1 MTLLVVLSGR
11 DGMVLACDSRGT
23 FGDPRGATAQNDT
36 MRKLFP
42 ASKFAGIMLSGIA
55 PLGSQLM
62 EEVSQKIKMEKIEGA
77 TKVMEAAREPF
88 RRRYDEWFPNFL
100 PQSVQGVAAPI
111 RPALHAL
118 VAGYDVDNN
127 GVPSG
132 QRIYSAVSELN
143 FAPMLHDY
151 GFCVEGVGQYALYLL
166 NRLYEPKSKVSELSA
181 LAAYVIAETASQ
193 DGKVGGPVQMMTIT
207 ASDGQTLLSRKKIVK
222 LIEQNEQRASLLK
235 YTFFNKARPRKRGA

>member
-1 MTLLVVLSGR
+1 
-11 DGMVLACDSRGT
+11 MVLACDSRGT

-36 MRKLFP
+36 MRKLYS
-42 ASKFAGIMLSGIA
+42 ASKYAGIMLSGIA

-62 EEVSQKIKMEKIEGA
+62 EEVSQKIKAERIEGA
-77 TKVMEAAREPF
+77 TKVMEAARVPF
-88 RRRYDEWFPNFL
+88 QTRYDEWFPNFL
-100 PQSVQGVAAPI
+100 PQAVQGVPAPV

-118 VAGYDVDNN
+118 VAGYDVDGN
-127 GVPSG
+127 GTPAG

-166 NRLYEPKSKVSELSA
+166 NRLYEPKSKVTELSA

-193 DGKVGGPVQMMTIT
+193 DGKVGGPLQMMTIT
-207 ASDGQTLLSRKKIVK
+207 PNDGYTLLSSKKIDK
-222 LIEQNEQRASLLK
+222 LIAMNAQRASLLK
-235 YTFFNKARPRKRGA
+235 YTFFNRVRQRKRGN